1 MGGFVTPTLLWREFP
16 FPTDLKVVGTLRGYS
31 VHFSIRDTD
40 MDISLENETQYI
52 YRKEIEAL
60 IQREEKYRD
69 LSPADLEAIV
79 RAFELTLTNGR
90 EKVRAQ
96 MLYDLIHQKRDD

>member
-1 MGGFVTPTLLWREFP
+1 
-16 FPTDLKVVGTLRGYS
+16 
-31 VHFSIRDTD
+31 
-40 MDISLENETQYI
+40 MDISLENETQHI

-60 IQREEKYRD
+60 IQREEKYST
-69 LSPADLEAIV
+69 LGPAELEAIV

>member
-1 MGGFVTPTLLWREFP
+1 
-16 FPTDLKVVGTLRGYS
+16 
-31 VHFSIRDTD
+31 
-40 MDISLENETQYI
+40 MDISLENETQHI
-52 YRKEIEAL
+52 YKKEIETL
-60 IQREEKYRD
+60 IQREEKYRT
-69 LSPADLEAIV
+69 LGPAELEAIV